1 MSCFEKK
8 CSNLGF
14 AKKIFT
20 KNVLTA
26 HLQKLIFAKYTFL
39 ISRNKTKSLKR
50 ATFKCS
56 GIQGQTCR
64 CSENCFSQ
72 SFGRLWLDKLIV
84 RLRQGCFSSKVT
96 FKIFCQQLHQTFR
109 INLFQG
115 TYVCLIMNV
124 SFQDSQ
130 VIITGLI
137 NQSVLNQ
144 HVFEHN
150 ACSVSCPV
158 FSMSVIYKSRKMI
171 LMLMIFGANNL
182 GIKAF
187 SKSSVWHM
195 IKSSH
200 HTCLS
205 GHLLRKFKRQV
216 T

>member
-1 MSCFEKK
+1 MSWQLIC
-8 CSNLGF
+8 
-14 AKKIFT
+14 
-20 KNVLTA
+20 KNW
-26 HLQKLIFAKYTFL
+26 Y
-39 ISRNKTKSLKR
+39 SRNTPFWSQEIKLTHWAGLLSSVR
-50 ATFKCS
+50 AFRDRLADVPK
-56 GIQGQTCR
+56 
-64 CSENCFSQ
+64 NCFSQ
-72 SFGRLWLDKLIV
+72 SFGRLWLDKLVV

-124 SFQDSQ
+124 SFQDSL

-137 NQSVLNQ
+137 NQSVSNQ
-144 HVFEHN
+144 HVFGHN
-150 ACSVSCPV
+150 ACSVSCSI

-182 GIKAF
+182 EIKAF

-200 HTCLS
+200 HTCLL